1 MEHIYFNLRYIISI
15 NIFMNCYKLF
25 KYFPDN
31 LGCKSCLSYHNLVTF
46 IKYSYNYY
54 NMSNAN
60 NLNIIYLWNND
71 TQYYCKPY
79 DK

>member
-1 MEHIYFNLRYIISI
+1 MEQIYFNLRYIISI

-46 IKYSYNYY
+46 YKVFIQLLPIST
-54 NMSNAN
+54 MQ
-60 NLNIIYLWNND
+60 II
-71 TQYYCKPY
+71 
-79 DK
+79 